1 MSINDHNG
9 ATQRMKLNRHPIC
22 WVKEVL
28 NSYLNS
34 SIKLNLSRYRYE
46 PQSFKDERQE
56 FSILASDL
64 NESNLLIELINL
76 APDYELALHSKLYL
90 NSVLMHLPMI
100 DFGSKGAEPSA
111 SGVLKELCTYWGMG
125 FNIFSSGRSYH
136 AYGNKLLNHEQWL
149 QFMGSLLLLN
159 KPSGYKLIDE
169 RWVGHRIMGGYS
181 ALRWSK
187 NTSHYKKFPTHCGF
201 VSGTHFFVG
210 EYFPPPPPPTISFN

>member
-1 MSINDHNG
+1 MFSNDHNG
-9 ATQRMKLNRHPIC
+9 ITHRMKLSRHPIC

-28 NSYLNS
+28 NGYLNC
-34 SIKLNLSRYRYE
+34 SIHLNLSRYSYE
-46 PQSFKDERQE
+46 PQSFRDERQE
-56 FSILASDL
+56 LSISASELTESYLLA
-64 NESNLLIELINL
+64 ELINL
-76 APDYELALHSKLYL
+76 ESDCELAFHSKLYL
-90 NSVLMHLPMI
+90 NSTVMHLPMI

-111 SGVLKELCTYWGMG
+111 SGVLKELCNYWGMG

-136 AYGNKLLNHEQWL
+136 AYGNKLLDHQQWL

-201 VSGTHFFVG
+201 VSGTDFFVG
-210 EYFPPPPPPTISFN
+210 DKLPPPPSISKRGY